1 MKNKSAI
8 LEYCVARRGGRRK
21 WGFCFK
27 TPDGQT
33 LIESLQQYDSQAKA
47 EKGFCKLVKSIAT
60 NDYAISITE

>member
-8 LEYCVARRGGRRK
+8 LEYCVARRDGRRK

-47 EKGFCKLVKSIAT
+47 EKGFIKMVKSIAT
-60 NDYAISITE
+60 NDYSISIAE